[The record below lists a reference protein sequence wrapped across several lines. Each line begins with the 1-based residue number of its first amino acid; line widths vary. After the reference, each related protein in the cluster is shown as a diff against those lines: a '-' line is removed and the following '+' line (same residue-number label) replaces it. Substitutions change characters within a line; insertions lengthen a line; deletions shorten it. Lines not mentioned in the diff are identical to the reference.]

1 MPNGN
6 LVKYNG
12 ATWSARTDE
21 DFFFRVYF
29 QTPATPTETINNVD
43 FTTGNFRGIILD
55 DNGNITSD
63 IKFLNAL
70 LVDDTASVSWSDPF
84 YGTGSDLKASL
95 PSFLSNLY
103 ARTNYNISWSGDGDY
118 RTSYTDYWVIST
130 QELNRTAGYSND
142 LDSITLYSSALFQRG
157 LNSSLLGTSPLVM
170 SGLNYQSVYYLRF
183 FVI

>member
-12 ATWSARTDE
+12 ATWSARTNE

-29 QTPATPTETINNVD
+29 QTPVTPIETINNVD

-70 LVDDTASVSWSDPF
+70 LV
-84 YGTGSDLKASL
+84 SL
-95 PSFLSNLY
+95 
-103 ARTNYNISWSGDGDY
+103 W
-118 RTSYTDYWVIST
+118 
-130 QELNRTAGYSND
+130 
-142 LDSITLYSSALFQRG
+142 
-157 LNSSLLGTSPLVM
+157 
-170 SGLNYQSVYYLRF
+170 
-183 FVI
+183 